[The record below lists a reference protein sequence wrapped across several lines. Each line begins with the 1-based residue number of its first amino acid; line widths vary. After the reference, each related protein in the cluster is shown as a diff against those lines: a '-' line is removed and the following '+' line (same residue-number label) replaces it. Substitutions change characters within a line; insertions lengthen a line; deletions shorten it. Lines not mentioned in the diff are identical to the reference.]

1 MEGDFLYEVS
11 LFLYSFLYRKTSAFT
26 ADVLLK
32 YPVVRLRARHSVE
45 KKKFKLRL
53 VKRSVQLDTLST
65 RLPVRPS
72 IARGNH
78 QQKCMHFSIVSVCGE
93 CVCSRVCGTRCVGA
107 CAGCVCVPA

>member
-78 QQKCMHFSIVSVCGE
+78 QQKCMHFSIVSVR
-93 CVCSRVCGTRCVGA
+93 RVCVLESMWDSLCGCLCRL
-107 CAGCVCVPA
+107 CVCVPV